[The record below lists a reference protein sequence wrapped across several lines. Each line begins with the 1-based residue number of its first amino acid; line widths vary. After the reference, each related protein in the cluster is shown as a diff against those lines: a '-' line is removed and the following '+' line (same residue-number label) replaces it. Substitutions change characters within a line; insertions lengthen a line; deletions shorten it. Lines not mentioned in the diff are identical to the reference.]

1 MNKIQRQRKREC
13 EEVHEIF
20 EGLNL
25 RQMEHLLW
33 LIADRIEIPHAFN
46 DGVVRGMKIESVG
59 INGSILQVN
68 TDQFANHCDNMKKNG

>member
-46 DGVVRGMKIESVG
+46 DGKVRGMKVESIV
-59 INGSILQVN
+59 INGNMLQVN
-68 TDQFANHCDNMKKNG
+68 TDHFGNHCDNMKKNG